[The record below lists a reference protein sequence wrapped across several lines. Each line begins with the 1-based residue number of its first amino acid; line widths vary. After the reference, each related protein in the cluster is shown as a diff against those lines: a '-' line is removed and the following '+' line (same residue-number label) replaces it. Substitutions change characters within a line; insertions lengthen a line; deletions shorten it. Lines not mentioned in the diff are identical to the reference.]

1 MQFFFSDHMIT
12 VEAAALLE
20 LEIWNYGCKHLY
32 IGIILTAAAV
42 VHLIVAA
49 LTMNLVTTK
58 KVTVSLDIGAIFQAG
73 RSLLFDL

>member
-1 MQFFFSDHMIT
+1 MVA
-12 VEAAALLE
+12 VEAATLLE
-20 LEIWNYGCKHLY
+20 LETWNYGSKHLY

-58 KVTVSLDIGAIFQAG
+58 KLTVSLDVGAIFQAG